1 MMMLSFISIHAYRDT
16 KFLSFPI
23 VSYSMITSRYEIP
36 ELVVPIGDSSAI
48 SCFPPFSQTSG
59 KTPICKKNGA
69 APPWKTSTYGKT
81 AGQSETSSVERRSNT
96 SPRPVLPR
104 PESTIGHSEMPW
116 TENIFLWCDVLPQGG
131 RQPPLARTSSIRPPA
146 RSEEHTSELQSLA
159 YLV

>member
-81 AGQSETSSVERRSNT
+81 AGQPETSSVERRRNT
-96 SPRPVLPR
+96 SPLRELPGPDATIDQSEIQW
-104 PESTIGHSEMPW
+104 PETIHVAS
-116 TENIFLWCDVLPQGG
+116 DVL
-131 RQPPLARTSSIRPPA
+131 
-146 RSEEHTSELQSLA
+146 
-159 YLV
+159 